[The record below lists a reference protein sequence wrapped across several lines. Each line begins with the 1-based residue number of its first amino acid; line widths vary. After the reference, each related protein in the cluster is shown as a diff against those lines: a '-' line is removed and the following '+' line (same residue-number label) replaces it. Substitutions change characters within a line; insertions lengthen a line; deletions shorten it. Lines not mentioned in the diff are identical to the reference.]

1 VAGAGE
7 AGAEADG
14 AGVECAGAGGFGAE
28 DAGADGAGEDGAGED
43 GAVTAALGFSAAFVA
58 GLPAWEGNAA
68 PPPAAGLVR
77 KSSRFAA
84 NTVNASTD
92 IKKISANTLFLVLI
106 QLPQRWA
113 ETEDDAIACL
123 AP

>member
-28 DAGADGAGEDGAGED
+28 DAGADGA
-43 GAVTAALGFSAAFVA
+43 VTAALGFSTAGFVA